1 MSTSTR
7 PRISH
12 RSAAVFV
19 ATLLTLTAA
28 ACGTTGPGDSGKAG
42 NATVWALQTGDQPV
56 LEGAIKE
63 WNEQHPDARITA
75 NFFSSDAYKPKIR
88 TAVGAKQAPTLIY
101 SWGGG
106 VLKSYVD
113 AGAVADL
120 SGYRK
125 KYPELF
131 ARYLPAT
138 LENNQFGG
146 KTYALPFNK
155 VNPVFL
161 YYNKSVFADAG
172 VQPPKTWDDL
182 LKLVPVFKKK
192 GIAPLALGG
201 QSKWPSLMYLEY
213 LVDRIG
219 GSEVFQRVLDKEPGA
234 WSDPA
239 VIKATTMI
247 QQLVKAGG
255 FADSFAS
262 TPSDSGSELALMY
275 TGKAAMV
282 LQLSSQYQMMKDTA
296 PDFVDSGDLG
306 WVPFPTVEGGSGDP
320 GYLVGTPANS
330 FAVSSDAT
338 EAQRD
343 TVMDFLADKVL
354 DKGYSKAMID
364 SGGVPPT
371 AGIGTSLDASDDK
384 DFLGFTYDL
393 VQNAPT
399 FQLSWDQ
406 SLSPKD
412 ADTLLSNLERV
423 FLLQVSP
430 RQFSAAMDE
439 TL

>member
-1 MSTSTR
+1 MSTTTR
-7 PRISH
+7 PRPAR

-19 ATLLTLTAA
+19 AGLLTLTAA
-28 ACGTTGPGDSGKAG
+28 ACGTSGPGSSGKAG
-42 NATVWALQTGDQPV
+42 DATMWALQTGDQPV

-63 WNEQHPDARITA
+63 WNEQHPDAGIKV

-120 SGYRK
+120 SGYQK

-131 ARYLPAT
+131 KRYLPST
-138 LENNQFGG
+138 LKNNQFDG

-182 LKLVPVFKKK
+182 LELVPVFKKK

-219 GSEVFQRVLDKEPGA
+219 GSNVFQRVLDGKARGLVGPGRHQGDHH
-234 WSDPA
+234 DPA
-239 VIKATTMI
+239 
-247 QQLVKAGG
+247 
-255 FADSFAS
+255 
-262 TPSDSGSELALMY
+262 
-275 TGKAAMV
+275 TGE
-282 LQLSSQYQMMKDTA
+282 
-296 PDFVDSGDLG
+296 GG
-306 WVPFPTVEGGSGDP
+306 WVRGQLRLHAVGLGIRARTDVHRQGGDGPAALLPIPDDEGDGPRLHG
-320 GYLVGTPANS
+320 
-330 FAVSSDAT
+330 
-338 EAQRD
+338 QR
-343 TVMDFLADKVL
+343 
-354 DKGYSKAMID
+354 
-364 SGGVPPT
+364 
-371 AGIGTSLDASDDK
+371 
-384 DFLGFTYDL
+384 
-393 VQNAPT
+393 
-399 FQLSWDQ
+399 
-406 SLSPKD
+406 
-412 ADTLLSNLERV
+412 
-423 FLLQVSP
+423 
-430 RQFSAAMDE
+430 
-439 TL
+439 

>member
-1 MSTSTR
+1 MSTTTR
-7 PRISH
+7 PRPAR

-19 ATLLTLTAA
+19 AGLLTLTAA
-28 ACGTTGPGDSGKAG
+28 ACGTSGPGSSGKAG
-42 NATVWALQTGDQPV
+42 DATMWALQTGDQPV

-63 WNEQHPDARITA
+63 WNEQHPDAGIKV

-120 SGYRK
+120 SGYQK

-131 ARYLPAT
+131 KRYLPST
-138 LENNQFGG
+138 LKNNQFDG

-182 LKLVPVFKKK
+182 LELVPVFKKK

-219 GSEVFQRVLDKEPGA
+219 GSNVFQRVLDGKPGA

-282 LQLSSQYQMMKDTA
+282 LQLSSQYQMMKETA
-296 PDFVDSGDLG
+296 PDFMDSGDLG
-306 WVPFPTVEGGSGDP
+306 WVPFPTVEGGTGDP
-320 GYLVGTPANS
+320 RYLVGTPANS
-330 FAVSSDAT
+330 FAISSDAT
-338 EAQRD
+338 EAQRN
-343 TVMDFLADKVL
+343 TAMDFLADKVL
-354 DKGYSKAMID
+354 DKEYSKSMID

-371 AGIGTSLDASDDK
+371 VDVGDSLKDSDDK
-384 DFLGFTYDL
+384 DFLGFTYNL
-393 VQNAPT
+393 VHRAPA

-406 SLSPKD
+406 SLSPGH

-423 FLLQVSP
+423 FLLQMTP
-430 RQFSAAMDE
+430 RQFSAAMDK